1 MTGLEARDI
10 LLPLLAFLLGGVPFG
25 VIAARAKG
33 VDLRK
38 TGSGNIGATN
48 VLRSVGKGA
57 ALFTLLGDIFKGTA
71 AVAIGRHF
79 GHGAHMAAIMGLF
92 AVLGHDFSPFLGFR
106 GGKGV
111 AVSLGVLIGISP
123 LVGVFSM
130 LIWLA
135 TAFAAKYSSLSA
147 LTAFLLLPI
156 NMWIVDYR
164 VLHVHGDNPDRMA
177 LAFALSILLFY
188 KHRDNIR
195 RLFKGTEPKM
205 GRTKADQA
213 KAGQSNGGRADAGR
227 AKAGQPGEGPADAGR
242 ANTDSTNADGGK

>member
-1 MTGLEARDI
+1 MTMTELEAMDI
-10 LLPLLAFLLGGVPFG
+10 LLPLAAFLMGGVPFG

-57 ALFTLLGDIFKGTA
+57 ALFTLLGDIFKGTV
-71 AVAIGRHF
+71 AVLIGRYF
-79 GHGAHMAAIMGLF
+79 GHGPHMAAVMGLF
-92 AVLGHDFSPFLGFR
+92 AVLGHDFSPFMGFR

-111 AVSLGVLIGISP
+111 ATSLGVLLGISP

-135 TAFAAKYSSLSA
+135 AAYAAKYSSLSA
-147 LTAFLLLPI
+147 LTAFLLLPL
-156 NMWIVDYR
+156 NVWIVDYR
-164 VLHVHGDNPDRMA
+164 VLHVHADNPDRMA
-177 LAFALSILLFY
+177 LAFALSTLLFF

-195 RLFKGTEPKM
+195 RLINGTEPRM
-205 GRTKADQA
+205 G
-213 KAGQSNGGRADAGR
+213 S
-227 AKAGQPGEGPADAGR
+227 
-242 ANTDSTNADGGK
+242 GKSKEK